1 MRHHTLTP
9 DFGGPRTGPERVL
22 VGIDFGEPSLAA
34 ARWVADH
41 LARDAQIV
49 LVHVIPVPSGP
60 PFLLDHLRAPGPL
73 FEQVTPPLWGGLHGL
88 AGVLGAGRVRVELR
102 AGDPAEELAAAAAAA
117 GADLVCVGRPRERG
131 DTARHGRNTVNRLLR
146 RLDVPLLQPAGVL
159 NTPPSQILAAVD
171 GGDAS
176 DAVLS
181 KAWSLAAR
189 LEARLTSLHVL
200 DDVVGHYARTA
211 LEACHSLPDIGAR
224 PETRTH
230 PGEVDEALRSVTAGW
245 MRSALGRIG
254 ARSERCDIRVG
265 EGDPGADI
273 LATVHQQAVDL
284 IVVGRTG
291 RDAVGTSE
299 VGSTTRLLLRVAP
312 CPIMVVPAL
321 PVRTGPSGPE
331 RERARRVLHRSRA
344 SWAPLAGGSGDLPP
358 AARGKEVA

>member
-1 MRHHTLTP
+1 MRHHTLDP

-60 PFLLDHLRAPGPL
+60 PFLLNHLRAPGPL

-88 AGVLGAGRVRVELR
+88 AAVLGAERTRVELR
-102 AGDPAEELAAAAAAA
+102 AGDPAEELAAAASAT

-181 KAWSLAAR
+181 KAWSVAAR

-200 DDVVGHYARTA
+200 DDVVGHYARSA
-211 LEACHSLPDIGAR
+211 LEACDPLPRSGAR
-224 PETRTH
+224 TVPAARV
-230 PGEVDEALRSVTAGW
+230 GDVDEALRSVAARW
-245 MRSALGRIG
+245 MRAALGRIG
-254 ARSERCDIRVG
+254 ARTERCDVRVG

-273 LATVHQQAVDL
+273 LAATHRMGTDL

-312 CPIMVVPAL
+312 CPILFVPGA
-321 PVRTGPSGPE
+321 PVRREPSGPG
-331 RERARRVLHRSRA
+331 RGRAKRVLHRGGT
-344 SWAPLAGGSGDLPP
+344 SWAPLVADSGDLPP
-358 AARGKEVA
+358 AAGGKEAA